1 MDMGKK
7 TRGPIRRGLPKA
19 PTGIRGLD
27 EITEGGLAKGR
38 PALVCGAAGSGKT
51 LLAMEFLYRGATQYN
66 EPGVFVSFE
75 ETQDELAANTA
86 SLGWDLKKLIRD
98 RKLAIDYVHIDPSLI
113 QETGEFDLEALL
125 IRIEHA
131 INSVKARRVVL
142 DTVEALF
149 GGFTNTAILRAELRR
164 IFRWLKDRGITAI
177 ITAEPGEAAL
187 TRHGIEE
194 YVSDCVIALDHRI
207 TDQIGTR
214 RLRVAKYRG
223 SHHGTNEYPFLISD
237 TGLSILPI
245 TSLGLDYKVSTQR
258 MSTGIARLD
267 AMLGG
272 KGVYRGTSLLISGTA
287 GTGKSSV
294 AASFVHAACGR
305 GERCV
310 YFSFEEAPSQIIRNM
325 RSIGIDLAPWVEKG
339 LLSIDSRR
347 VTAGGLETHLAAMH
361 RAVEDLDPAVVV
373 VDPISNVT
381 AVAVAEDVKNML
393 AKMIDYLKGRGITA
407 MFTDLSHP
415 GTLEM
420 TETAISSLMDTWLLL
435 RDIEIGGERN
445 RDMYVLKSRGMAHS
459 NQMREFVLTDE
470 GIDLLDVYTGP
481 GGVLTGT
488 ARVSQVA
495 KEEAD
500 RLLLRQEIEQK
511 QGQLARKRA
520 AAEAQIA
527 GLRDELEAQEQE
539 FALAIQRAK
548 QREEALA
555 TDAGRMARMR
565 GADRM
570 RSAAKAGRRRTP
582 KESK

>member
-1 MDMGKK
+1 MGKK
-7 TRGPIRRGLPKA
+7 TRRPIRRGLPKT

-98 RKLAIDYVHIDPSLI
+98 RKLAIDHVHIDPSLI

-131 INSVKARRVVL
+131 INSVKAKRVVL
-142 DTVEALF
+142 DTLEALF
-149 GGFTNTAILRAELRR
+149 GGFANAAILRAELRR
-164 IFRWLKDRGITAI
+164 IFRWLKGRGITAI
-177 ITAEPGEAAL
+177 VTAEPGEAAL

-207 TDQIGTR
+207 TDQISTR

-237 TGLSILPI
+237 TGFSILPI
-245 TSLGLDYKVSTQR
+245 TSLGLDYKASTQR

-272 KGVYRGTSLLISGTA
+272 KGFYRGTSILISGTA

-347 VTAGGLETHLAAMH
+347 ATAGGLEAHLAAMH
-361 RAVEDLDPAVVV
+361 RAVEDLAPAVVV

-381 AVAVAEDVKNML
+381 AAATAEDAKNIL

-407 MFTDLSHP
+407 MFTDLSHT
-415 GTLEM
+415 GTLET

-445 RDMYVLKSRGMAHS
+445 RGMYVLKSRGMAHS
-459 NQMREFVLTDE
+459 NQIREFVLTDE
-470 GIDLLDVYTGP
+470 GIDLVDVYTGP

-520 AAEAQIA
+520 AAEAQITA
-527 GLRDELEAQEQE
+527 LRDELEAQEQE

-570 RSAAKAGRRRTP
+570 RSAAKAGRKRTP